1 MFQVIQSAINKGWL
15 GFCED
20 QQVGQLDLSGLSGR
34 QVLNQLPLTDSLTTQ
49 GPNAQERYVE
59 PSSEDN
65 VIVHEFQIE
74 GILED
79 NDVVVIPEDVRE
91 QMKSL
96 QLKQRPISLIE

>member
-1 MFQVIQSAINKGWL
+1 L

-20 QQVGQLDLSGLSGR
+20 QQINQLDSSGLNGKH
-34 QVLNQLPLTDSLTTQ
+34 VLNQLPLTDSLTTQ

-79 NDVVVIPEDVRE
+79 NDVVAVPEDVRE
-91 QMKSL
+91 QMK
-96 QLKQRPISLIE
+96 ISSTQAKTH